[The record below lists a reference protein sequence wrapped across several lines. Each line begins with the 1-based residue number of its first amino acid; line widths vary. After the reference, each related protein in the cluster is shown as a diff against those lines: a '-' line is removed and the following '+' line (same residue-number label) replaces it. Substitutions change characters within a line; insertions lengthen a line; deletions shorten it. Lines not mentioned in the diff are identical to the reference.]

1 MAKKSLNFRLMLIL
15 SATSCLIWLIATGVA
30 WLQTKKEVNDVFDA
44 QQILFAE
51 RLASSDLEHLLLNR
65 STDSRYGGFKP

>member
-30 WLQTKKEVNDVFDA
+30 WLQTKKEVNDVIDA
-44 QQILFAE
+44 QQNQIAE
-51 RLASSDLEHLLLNR
+51 PLARTDL
-65 STDSRYGGFKP
+65 